1 LTMME
6 PSRVVPLS
14 LGATLNAMVLLPLP
28 EAGDTAEIQ
37 VTAAE
42 ASHAHSGSAV
52 TLKLPRPPPESSV
65 GGEPNATSHRT
76 AVGEEALE
84 ESHPPVAT
92 AATTT
97 NRTTT
102 AER

>member
-1 LTMME
+1 MMT
-6 PSRVVPLS
+6 PSRAVPLS
-14 LGATLNAMVLLPLP
+14 LGETLNAIVLLPLP
-28 EAGDTAEIQ
+28 EAGDTPEIQ
-37 VTAAE
+37 LTAAE
-42 ASHAHSGSAV
+42 ASHEHSDPAV
-52 TLKLPRPPPESSV
+52 TLKLPRPPPASSV
-65 GGEPNATSHRT
+65 AGEPNPTSHLT
-76 AVGEEALE
+76 SVGPEDAL